1 MVNVIKNTG
10 NGGSTALVIPQNMTG
25 RKLQAWKLK
34 NAVKLEVAKEAIETG
49 DQVAVSIPEE
59 STDKLEPE

>member
-10 NGGSTALVIPQNMTG
+10 NGGSVALVIPQNMTG

-34 NAVKLEVAKEAIETG
+34 NAIKLEAAKEAIETG
-49 DQVAVSIPEE
+49 EIVAISIPEE